1 MNLGNFGKKP
11 VLLGVAAALAIAI
24 GSGVYLSESDSGAG
38 AAYRTARLDRGPIVS
53 SVNATGTVNPVTTV
67 LVGAEISGRLVELLA
82 DFNTPVKAGQ
92 TVARLDATQIAAR
105 LDSARADLAQ
115 ARAELAIREAQVE
128 RTRADIDRAR
138 AQSADARAQLQ
149 RSEALLTDAD
159 RTLERQRDLQ
169 SRGVAATATLD
180 SAQAQARAQRAARDS
195 SRAQID
201 STTAQQAGLVADLKL
216 AEAQV
221 MAARAQLAGR
231 EAFVRQVEVDLQRA
245 EIRSPVDGVVVQR
258 AVELGQTVAASLQ
271 APILF
276 TIASDLTKI
285 EIYANVDEG
294 DVGRVRAGNEATFT
308 VNAYPGRSFQG
319 RVKNVR
325 LGSQTIQ
332 NVVIYTAVV
341 EAENPDLALM
351 PGMTVN
357 LRIVNERRDDVLRAP
372 ASALRWRPAGSASAA
387 GAPEGGNPFQAIME
401 RGLRDFAEQIR
412 TEVKPTAEQ
421 QRQID
426 AILAEMRAQLERV
439 GASDLPP
446 EQRRQ
451 RFVQLRQ
458 QSGER
463 IAGLLTQEQRPA
475 FDAIRRRAAQ
485 QRQQGGEG
493 VAGRLWVVG
502 ANGQPEAVPV
512 RLGASDGNF
521 TEILAGPLQAG
532 REVIVGGGARA
543 PGAGVAP
550 SAGPF
555 GPRMF

>member
-1 MNLGNFGKKP
+1 MNLGKFTKKP
-11 VLLGVAAALAIAI
+11 VLLGVAAAVAIAA
-24 GSGVYLSESDSGAG
+24 GAGVYFSESDTGG
-38 AAYRTARLDRGPIVS
+38 TAAYRTAKLDRGPIVS
-53 SVNATGTVNPVTTV
+53 SVNATGTVNPVVTV
-67 LVGAEISGRLVELLA
+67 LVGAEISGRIVELLA

-92 TVARLDATQIAAR
+92 TLARLDATQIAAR

-115 ARAELAIREAQVE
+115 SRAELSIREAQVE
-128 RTRADIDRAR
+128 RARADIERAR
-138 AQSADARAQLQ
+138 AQTADARAQLA
-149 RSEALLTDAD
+149 RNEALLSDAD

-169 SRGVAATATLD
+169 ARGVAATAALD
-180 SAQAQARAQRAARDS
+180 NAQAQARAQRASRDS
-195 SRAQID
+195 ARAQID
-201 STTAQQAGLVADLKL
+201 SAAAQQAALAADLKL

-231 EAFVRQVEVDLQRA
+231 EAFVRQVEVDLERA

-271 APILF
+271 APTLY
-276 TIASDLTKI
+276 TVASDLAKI

-308 VNAYPGRSFQG
+308 VNAYPGRNFQG

-332 NVVIYTAVV
+332 NVVIYTAVI
-341 EAENPDLALM
+341 EAENADLALL

-372 ASALRWRPAGSASAA
+372 AAALRWRPAGSSA
-387 GAPEGGNPFQAIME
+387 GMPEGGNPFQAIME
-401 RGLRDFAEQIR
+401 RGLRDFADQIKS
-412 TEVKPTAEQ
+412 EVKPTAEQ

-426 AILAEMRAQLERV
+426 AILADMRAQLERV

-451 RFVQLRQ
+451 RFVALRQ
-458 QSGER
+458 QSSER

-502 ANGQPEAVPV
+502 ANGQPEAVQV

-532 REVIVGGGARA
+532 RDVIVGGGTRA
-543 PGAGVAP
+543 PSAGVAP
-550 SAGPF
+550 STGPF

>member
-1 MNLGNFGKKP
+1 MDLRKFARAP
-11 VLLGVAAALAIAI
+11 ALWAAAALAAA
-24 GSGVYLSESDSGAG
+24 GLGAAYWSGGESGGG
-38 AAYRTARLDRGPIVS
+38 AAYRTARLDRGAIVA

-92 TVARLDATQIAAR
+92 VVARLDATQIAAR

-138 AQSADARAQLQ
+138 AQTADARAQLA
-149 RSEALLTDAD
+149 RNEALLADAE

-169 SRGVAATATLD
+169 ARGVAATATLD
-180 SAQAQARAQRAARDS
+180 GAQAQARAQRASRESA
-195 SRAQID
+195 RAQID
-201 STTAQQAGLVADLKL
+201 QAAAQQAGLAADLRL
-216 AEAQV
+216 TEAQV
-221 MAARAQLAGR
+221 LAARAQVAGR
-231 EAFVRQVEVDLQRA
+231 EAFVRQVEVDLERA

-271 APILF
+271 APTLF

-294 DVGRVRAGNEATFT
+294 DVGRVRAGNDASFT
-308 VNAYPGRSFQG
+308 VNAYPGRTFQG

-341 EAENPDLALM
+341 AAENPDLALL

-357 LRIVNERRDDVLRAP
+357 LRIVDERRDDVLRAP
-372 ASALRWRPAGSASAA
+372 AAALRWRPQGSTAAG
-387 GAPEGGNPFQAIME
+387 GAPEGGNPFQAIVE
-401 RGLRDFAEQIR
+401 RGVRDFADQIR
-412 TEVKPTAEQ
+412 NEVKPTADQ

-426 AILAEMRAQLERV
+426 AILADMRAQLERV

-458 QSGER
+458 QAGER
-463 IAGLLTQEQRPA
+463 IAGLLTPEQRPA

-485 QRQQGGEG
+485 SRQQGQAG

-502 ANGQPEAVPV
+502 ANGEPEAVPV

-521 TEILAGPLQAG
+521 TEILAGAVEAG
-532 REVIVGGGARA
+532 REVIVGGGPR
-543 PGAGVAP
+543 PGASVAP
-550 SAGPF
+550 STGPF

>member
-1 MNLGNFGKKP
+1 MNLGNFAKRP
-11 VLLGVAAALAIAI
+11 VLLGVAVIVAGAI
-24 GSGVYLSESDSGAG
+24 GAGAYLSDSDSGA
-38 AAYRTARLDRGPIVS
+38 AASFRTARLDRGPIVS
-53 SVNATGTVNPVTTV
+53 AVNATGSVQPVTTV
-67 LVGAEISGRLVELLA
+67 LVGAEISGRIVELLA
-82 DFNTPVKAGQ
+82 DFNTKVKAGQ
-92 TVARLDATQIAAR
+92 TLARLDATQIAAR
-105 LDSARADLAQ
+105 LDSAQAELA
-115 ARAELAIREAQVE
+115 AGRAELAIREAQVE
-128 RTRADIDRAR
+128 RTRADILRAR
-138 AQSADARAQLQ
+138 AQTADAQAQLV
-149 RSEALLTDAD
+149 RNEALLVDAD

-169 SRGVAATATLD
+169 ARGVAATAALD
-180 SAQAQARAQRAARDS
+180 NAQAQARAQRASRDS
-195 SRAQID
+195 ARAQID
-201 STTAQQAGLVADLKL
+201 SATAQQAALAADLRL

-221 MAARAQLAGR
+221 LAARAQLAGR
-231 EAFVRQVEVDLQRA
+231 EAFVRQVEVDLERA
-245 EIRSPVDGVVVQR
+245 DIRSPVDGVVVQR

-271 APILF
+271 APTLY
-276 TIASDLTKI
+276 TVASDLTRI

-308 VNAYPGRSFQG
+308 VNAYPGRNFQG

-332 NVVIYTAVV
+332 NVVIYTAVI

-357 LRIVNERRDDVLRAP
+357 LRIVNERREDVLRAP
-372 ASALRWRPAGSASAA
+372 AAALRWRPAGSAA
-387 GAPEGGNPFQAIME
+387 GTPEGGNPFQAIME
-401 RGLRDFAEQIR
+401 RGMREFADQIKS
-412 TEVKPTAEQ
+412 EVKPTADQ

-451 RFVQLRQ
+451 RFVALRQ
-458 QSGER
+458 QAGER

-493 VAGRLWVVG
+493 VAGRVWVVG

-532 REVIVGGGARA
+532 REVIVGGGPRTAA
-543 PGAGVAP
+543 PGVAP

>member
-1 MNLGNFGKKP
+1 MNLGKLAKKP
-11 VLLGVAAALAIAI
+11 VLLGVAAVLVAAI
-24 GSGVYLSESDSGAG
+24 GAG
-38 AAYRTARLDRGPIVS
+38 AYLSGADSGGTASYRTARLDRGPIVS

-67 LVGAEISGRLVELLA
+67 LVGAEISGRIVELLA

-92 TVARLDATQIAAR
+92 VLARLDATQIAAR

-115 ARAELAIREAQVE
+115 ARAELAIREAQIE
-128 RTRADIDRAR
+128 RTRADILRAR
-138 AQSADARAQLQ
+138 AQTADAQAQLA
-149 RSEALLTDAD
+149 RNEALLADAD

-169 SRGVAATATLD
+169 ARGVAATASLD
-180 SAQAQARAQRAARDS
+180 NAQAQARAQRASRDS
-195 SRAQID
+195 ARAQID
-201 STTAQQAGLVADLKL
+201 SAAAQQAALAADLKL

-221 MAARAQLAGR
+221 LAARAQVAGR
-231 EAFVRQVEVDLQRA
+231 EGFVRQVEVDLERA

-271 APILF
+271 APTLY
-276 TIASDLTKI
+276 TVASDLTRI

-308 VNAYPGRSFQG
+308 VNAYPGRNFQG

-332 NVVIYTAVV
+332 NVVIYTAVI
-341 EAENPDLALM
+341 EAENADLALL

-372 ASALRWRPAGSASAA
+372 AAALRWRPAGTGAA

-401 RGLRDFAEQIR
+401 RGLREFAEQIR
-412 TEVKPTAEQ
+412 SEVKPTAEQ

-451 RFVQLRQ
+451 RFVALRQ
-458 QSGER
+458 QSSER
-463 IAGLLTQEQRPA
+463 IASLLTQEQRPA

-493 VAGRLWVVG
+493 VAGRVWVVG
-502 ANGQPEAVPV
+502 ANGEPEAVPV

-532 REVIVGGGARA
+532 REVIVGGGTRPA
-543 PGAGVAP
+543 PPGVAP